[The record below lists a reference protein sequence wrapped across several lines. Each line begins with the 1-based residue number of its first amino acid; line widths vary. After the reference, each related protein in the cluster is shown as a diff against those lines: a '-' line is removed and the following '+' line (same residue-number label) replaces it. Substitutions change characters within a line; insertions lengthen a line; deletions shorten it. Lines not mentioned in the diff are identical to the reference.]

1 MHEVDSWFDL
11 DVRIDEST
19 RRRPSFSGGSL
30 TTANL
35 TIDITIAITIPPRAV
50 AGPSDGVDRPRC

>member
-30 TTANL
+30 TTNI
-35 TIDITIAITIPPRAV
+35 TIDMTIAITVPPGAV